1 MNRSSLVFIVN
12 RSVWPSVLGRNAGLG
27 DIIDSDTSGTR
38 VGFAFSKHSVGSLN
52 LVFTLMAYILFA
64 ATIPAA
70 NALESDR
77 NKPITITSNEA
88 ERDEIKGTT
97 TYSGEV
103 VMEQGSMRIDAD
115 TVVIHNTRE
124 KVTKIIALGKPARYQ
139 QKPNDSEGL
148 VIAEAN
154 TLEYS
159 LETESLHLI
168 ESASLKQEGTS
179 LSGNRI
185 DYDVRKSVVKAGSGK
200 SATERVRMVIPPK
213 ALNNEKDKE
222 KEKTKNSETTQ
233 PSSDAQPNKSPL
245 AVDIP
250 ND

>member
-1 MNRSSLVFIVN
+1 MSQSSLVYSGCRSLSSAFVDSSSGLGSNVASSKRFSLIDFASSK
-12 RSVWPSVLGRNAGLG
+12 RSVNLLSVVFVLL
-27 DIIDSDTSGTR
+27 
-38 VGFAFSKHSVGSLN
+38 VYLMFAF
-52 LVFTLMAYILFA
+52 
-64 ATIPAA
+64 ATSAA

-139 QKPNDSEGL
+139 QKPSDSEGL

-213 ALNNEKDKE
+213 ALNNDTEKDKE
-222 KEKTKNSETTQ
+222 KTESSEATQ
-233 PSSDAQPNKSPL
+233 PSSDARPNESPL

-250 ND
+250 NG